1 MQFIVGIII
10 GAVAALLL
18 APQRGDVTREELRQA
33 TDDLRRR
40 ADDLSERAK
49 RASEEAQVRTQKLIE
64 DARKQM
70 ADIRARDGGSGGTQQ
85 PGA

>member
-1 MQFIVGIII
+1 MQFILGVIT
-10 GAVAALLL
+10 GAIVALLL

-40 ADDLSERAK
+40 ADELSDRAK
-49 RASEEAQVRTQKLIE
+49 RVSEEAQVRTQKLIDE
-64 DARKQM
+64 ARKQVQE
-70 ADIRARDGGSGGTQQ
+70 IRPRDGGSGTSA